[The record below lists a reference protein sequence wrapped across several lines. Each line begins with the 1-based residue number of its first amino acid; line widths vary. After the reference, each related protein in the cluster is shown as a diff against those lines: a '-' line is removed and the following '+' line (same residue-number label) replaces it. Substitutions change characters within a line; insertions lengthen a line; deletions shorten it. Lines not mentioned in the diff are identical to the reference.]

1 MLAKA
6 ESELS
11 NRLFFWCYGCCIQR
25 CPPQVLTVVGDDG
38 VLLRLQPYW
47 LHQTHH
53 AGHLSSTRMTDLEDF
68 RTCAVVLAAEN
79 TKISEGYK
87 TRGMANAF
95 LRVWEEAARD
105 LHAASSIEYDDG
117 GAPLEVWQLW
127 KLREERKLSVTG
139 FIVVPTHTGGGQRTC
154 WRPSLVH
161 CPVVVGSIW
170 DAEPGWLVGDGESPA
185 RTTWPG
191 YEPWLIFG

>member
-139 FIVVPTHTGGGQRTC
+139 FIVVPTHTGDFRIKVATRGVPGRSFPTVITFMVVDRGRAGGRALC
-154 WRPSLVH
+154 IVRW
-161 CPVVVGSIW
+161 W
-170 DAEPGWLVGDGESPA
+170 
-185 RTTWPG
+185 
-191 YEPWLIFG
+191 